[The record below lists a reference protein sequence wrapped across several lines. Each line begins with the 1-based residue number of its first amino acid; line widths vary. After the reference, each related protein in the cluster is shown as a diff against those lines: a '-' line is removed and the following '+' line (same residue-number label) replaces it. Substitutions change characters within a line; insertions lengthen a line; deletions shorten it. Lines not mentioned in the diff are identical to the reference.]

1 MLVALLAVPLLM
13 SAGTFDSTYN
23 AAFQDGITAFGTN
36 PFTADWRDIVTG
48 LSWGLGY
55 FGMPHIIVRFM
66 SIEKPSMMKKAATV
80 AIIWVVLTLG
90 AAIAIAILAR
100 TYIFNDGTSVAGTL
114 LPVGA
119 QQNIFITIVQKLF
132 PGFIAGLLL
141 AAIIAAAMS
150 TADSQLLVASSSF
163 TSDLYKPM
171 IRKNKASD
179 KELLWVGRIVVLV
192 VAVIAYFIASSTSE
206 GASSIMDMVGN
217 AWGGFGSGKKV
228 VDLMFEQIDRLES
241 VGVKVWWVGHVKTK
255 EVKNIYNDETY
266 QVLTSDQ
273 QQNYFNALKKNLH
286 FLCLAYFDREL
297 QKEKTGKKNIV
308 TKKEEIKTTIKDETR
323 KIKFRDDSFVVDS
336 GSRFSD
342 IVTEIDLDRDAFITA
357 ITDAI
362 KAEINKNGVSVEER
376 KRENDKEDAEKQKRI
391 AEAEEAARVEK
402 KLNEIKAKIIEFI
415 TANKTDMNVIKPV
428 LEVCRENGFGNP
440 TEIDNIEA
448 AEKVLAACN
457 K

>member
-1 MLVALLAVPLLM
+1 MMLGEPKIGKTSLLYQVAEKLV
-13 SAGTFDSTYN
+13 GE
-23 AAFQDGITAFGTN
+23 DGYIFAELYREKG
-36 PFTADWRDIVTG
+36 ADAIEGIVAENIPTWDDWVEFVDDIVDNKSTDYAN
-48 LSWGLGY
+48 LRVVFADTYDQYILMAEEESLRIWNKKNPDKRADSLNQSWNG
-55 FGMPHIIVRFM
+55 FGGG
-66 SIEKPSMMKKAATV
+66 SKKA
-80 AIIWVVLTLG
+80 I
-90 AAIAIAILAR
+90 
-100 TYIFNDGTSVAGTL
+100 
-114 LPVGA
+114 
-119 QQNIFITIVQKLF
+119 
-132 PGFIAGLLL
+132 
-141 AAIIAAAMS
+141 
-150 TADSQLLVASSSF
+150 
-163 TSDLYKPM
+163 
-171 IRKNKASD
+171 
-179 KELLWVGRIVVLV
+179 E
-192 VAVIAYFIASSTSE
+192 
-206 GASSIMDMVGN
+206 
-217 AWGGFGSGKKV
+217 
-228 VDLMFEQIDRLES
+228 LMFEQVDRLES

-342 IVTEIDLDRDAFITA
+342 IVTEIDLDADAFITA

-376 KRENDKEDAEKQKRI
+376 KKENDKEDAEKLKRI

-402 KLNEIKAKIIEFI
+402 ELNKVKTDIIEFF
-415 TANKTDMNVIKPV
+415 TANKTNMNVIKPV
-428 LEVCRENGFGNP
+428 LELCRDNGYSNP
-440 TEIDNIEA
+440 NEIDNVEIA
-448 AEKVLAACN
+448 KKVLAAC